1 MYRNNC
7 SFILFLKMWK
17 FVLCVLEKKKKMGEE
32 KSRDSKEVTY
42 LFSFNQI
49 LLLPCNTVRIGVNRI
64 RWMQRVHTQVKIVT
78 TSTNRRNRGLVFK
91 KCLLWNDYSNFIND
105 GGCCSE
111 TRKSIVSIRAEDFKY
126 RFTIERGRLTLL
138 SLSLSSSRERFNF
151 TEATAVLSMLL
162 QLYQSNR
169 IELNGRLRNNG
180 VSIILYNTLLYSRD
194 ISYCSNAYRTQS
206 CFSFFL
212 D

>member
-17 FVLCVLEKKKKMGEE
+17 FVLCVLEKKKWGRKNRATR
-32 KSRDSKEVTY
+32 KKWRIFFLLIKFFFCLAT
-42 LFSFNQI
+42 LFESVLI
-49 LLLPCNTVRIGVNRI
+49 VSDECNVYIHVI
-64 RWMQRVHTQVKIVT
+64 TQVKIVT
-78 TSTNRRNRGLVFK
+78 TSTNRRNRGLTFK
-91 KCLLWNDYSNFIND
+91 RCLEMIIQISLTTVGVVLRRENLSSRFERRILNIDLRSN
-105 GGCCSE
+105 E
-111 TRKSIVSIRAEDFKY
+111 AVW
-126 RFTIERGRLTLL
+126 RF

>member
-1 MYRNNC
+1 
-7 SFILFLKMWK
+7 
-17 FVLCVLEKKKKMGEE
+17 MGEE

-49 LLLPCNTVRIGVNRI
+49 LFLPCNTVRIGVNRI
-64 RWMQRVHTQVKIVT
+64 RWMQRVHTRVKIVT
-78 TSTNRRNRGLVFK
+78 TCTNRRNRGLVFK
-91 KCLLWNDYSNFIND
+91 RCLEMIIQISLTTVGVVLRRENLSSRFERRILNIDLRSN
-105 GGCCSE
+105 E
-111 TRKSIVSIRAEDFKY
+111 AVW
-126 RFTIERGRLTLL
+126 RF

-194 ISYCSNAYRTQS
+194 ISYCSNAHRTQS

>member
-1 MYRNNC
+1 
-7 SFILFLKMWK
+7 
-17 FVLCVLEKKKKMGEE
+17 MGEE

-49 LLLPCNTVRIGVNRI
+49 LFCLATLFESVLIVSDECNVYIHVI
-64 RWMQRVHTQVKIVT
+64 TQVKIVT

-91 KCLLWNDYSNFIND
+91 RCLEIIIQISLTTVGVVLRRENLSSRFERRILNIDLRSN
-105 GGCCSE
+105 E
-111 TRKSIVSIRAEDFKY
+111 AVW
-126 RFTIERGRLTLL
+126 RF

>member
-1 MYRNNC
+1 MSRNN
-7 SFILFLKMWK
+7 
-17 FVLCVLEKKKKMGEE
+17 
-32 KSRDSKEVTY
+32 
-42 LFSFNQI
+42 
-49 LLLPCNTVRIGVNRI
+49 
-64 RWMQRVHTQVKIVT
+64 
-78 TSTNRRNRGLVFK
+78 
-91 KCLLWNDYSNFIND
+91 YSNFIND

-126 RFTIERGRLTLL
+126 RFTIKRGRLTLL
-138 SLSLSSSRERFNF
+138 SPSRERFNF

-206 CFSFFL
+206 CFSFFFRL
-212 D
+212 ILIYRSLEIYDYKLHDYKFRISSRKRNERLIFIESMNIIYMIMEACEPSWIFGRRPIDSLQFKFQFHGGNNDDDNASLNILEPGYRSN

>member
-32 KSRDSKEVTY
+32 KSRDSKEMTY

-49 LLLPCNTVRIGVNRI
+49 LFLPCNTVRIGVNRI
-64 RWMQRVHTQVKIVT
+64 RWMQRVHTRVKIVT

-91 KCLLWNDYSNFIND
+91 RCLEMIIQISLTMVGVVLRRENLSSRFERRILNIDLRSN
-105 GGCCSE
+105 E
-111 TRKSIVSIRAEDFKY
+111 AVW
-126 RFTIERGRLTLL
+126 RF